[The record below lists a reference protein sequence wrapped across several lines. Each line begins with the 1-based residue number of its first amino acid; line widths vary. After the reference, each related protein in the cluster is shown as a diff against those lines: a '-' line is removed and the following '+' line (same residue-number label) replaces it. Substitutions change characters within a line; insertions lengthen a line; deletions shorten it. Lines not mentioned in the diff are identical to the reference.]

1 MIRAGASLLGAA
13 ALVLGGC
20 GGGGGGDAGGGG
32 DGGGSSG
39 GPLIIDL
46 VEQNASGESGTAEIT
61 GNGPVTDIFV
71 TTGGV
76 AAGIPNPA
84 GIWKGTCDA
93 VTGKPAYVL
102 PRLEEGLSATTVDVS
117 LDELLKGYV
126 INVQKSDAD
135 DTSIACG
142 AIERPAE

>member
-1 MIRAGASLLGAA
+1 MIRIGASLLGAA

-20 GGGGGGDAGGGG
+20 GGGGDDDAGGGG
-32 DGGGSSG
+32 DGGGSG

-46 VEQNASGESGTAEIT
+46 VEQNSSGESGTAEMT
-61 GNGPVTDIFV
+61 GNGPVTDILV

-76 AAGIPNPA
+76 AMGIPNPA

-102 PRLEEGLSATTVDVS
+102 PASK
-117 LDELLKGYV
+117 KGCPRRR
-126 INVQKSDAD
+126 S
-135 DTSIACG
+135 TS
-142 AIERPAE
+142 RSTSS